1 MRKRSTRSRLAGAV
15 DLYGFLFKQL
25 LRRIDAETAH
35 HLATTALRVGNV
47 AWIREAMR
55 GRLAPRDPVLR
66 VDALGLS
73 FPSPL
78 GVPAGLDKELTA
90 FEGLGALG
98 FGFVEV
104 GTITAV
110 PQPGNPRP
118 RVWRLLEDRGLLN
131 AMGFPNPGA
140 AKAAERLK
148 RRSGHGVLG
157 VNVGKS
163 KRASLDE
170 AAADYRTTVR
180 QLAPLAD
187 FIVLNVSS
195 PNTPGLRELQTV
207 EHLRELLAAVE
218 AELGELGLE
227 RPVLIKLAPDLS
239 DGELDAVA
247 DFAVANGLSGLVAVN
262 TTISREGLASDPQLL
277 AHPGGVSGAPLNA
290 RSLAVLRR
298 LYARVGGEVLLISV
312 GGIETAQDAW
322 ERILAGATLVQGYTG
337 FVYGGPLWAKRIN
350 DGLAARVRAAGAE
363 NLQAL
368 VGTQAPAAP
377 TLTRR
382 S

>member
-1 MRKRSTRSRLAGAV
+1 V

-73 FPSPL
+73 VPSPL

-90 FEGLGALG
+90 FDGLGALG
-98 FGFVEV
+98 LGFVEV

-140 AKAAERLK
+140 AKAAERLG
-148 RRSGHGVLG
+148 RRSGRGILA

-207 EHLRELLAAVE
+207 EHLRVLLAAVE

-277 AHPGGVSGAPLNA
+277 ANPGGVSGAPLNA

-368 VGTQAPAAP
+368 VGTQAPGAP